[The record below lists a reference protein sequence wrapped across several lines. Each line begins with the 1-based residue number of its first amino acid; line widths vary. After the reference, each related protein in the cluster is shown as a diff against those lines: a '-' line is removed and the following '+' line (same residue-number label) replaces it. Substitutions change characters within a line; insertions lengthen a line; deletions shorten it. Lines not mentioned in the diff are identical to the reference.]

1 MTISPGQLPP
11 PLAEDAH
18 KGDAGR
24 VLCLCGSPTMPGA
37 AQLAVRAAL
46 RAGAGLVTLG
56 VFQRELIA
64 PVASAV
70 PEATYLDLS
79 RSKDLFTA
87 RLPREI
93 EAHRHDARVVGPGLG
108 QGGQTRELVRCLLS
122 CVFEGPLVVD
132 ADALNVVG
140 ETSEVFAEHV
150 GPVVITP
157 HPGEAERLLAR
168 SIPDDDEGRA
178 DCARELTQRT
188 GAVCVLKGRHTV
200 IAYGSRLHV
209 NQTGNPGMATAGS
222 GDVLSGILGAY
233 LARAARTG
241 ELDPFGVACAAVH
254 VHGLAGDLAA
264 ETHGRRALMASD
276 LIAHLPAAQQALE

>member
-1 MTISPGQLPP
+1 
-11 PLAEDAH
+11 
-18 KGDAGR
+18 
-24 VLCLCGSPTMPGA
+24 MPGA
-37 AQLAVRAAL
+37 AQLAVHAAL
-46 RAGAGLVTLG
+46 RAGVGLVTLG

-64 PVASAV
+64 IVSSAV

-79 RSKDLFTA
+79 RSKYLFTA

-93 EAHRHDARVVGPGLG
+93 EDHQHDVRVVGPGLG

-140 ETSEVFAEHV
+140 EASEVLSEHV

-157 HPGEAERLLAR
+157 HPGEAERLLGR
-168 SIPDDDEGRA
+168 SIPDDDEGRS
-178 DCARELTQRT
+178 DCARELAQRT
-188 GAVCVLKGRHTV
+188 GAVCAIKGRHTV
-200 IAYGSRLHV
+200 IAYGERLHV

-222 GDVLSGILGAY
+222 GDVLCGILGAY
-233 LARAARTG
+233 LARAVRVG
-241 ELDPFGVACAAVH
+241 EVDPFEVACAAVH

-264 ETHGRRALMASD
+264 ETLGRRALMASD
-276 LIAHLPAAQQALE
+276 LIAHLPAAQQSLE